1 MQQKTVG
8 LFFGS
13 FNPIH
18 IGHLIIANTIL
29 EEKVVDE
36 IWFIVSPQ
44 NPFKKQKNLAH
55 EFDRLNL
62 VEAAIADHFHMKV
75 SDIEFQMPKPSY
87 TADTLAYLINKHP
100 DVNFKLIIGQDN
112 LKNFPKWKNHEV
124 ILEQFGLLVYPR
136 PNSKPSP
143 LENHPNVKFI
153 EAPQMDISAT
163 FIRKSVKNNRS
174 IKYLVPDAVIDQI
187 KAKKLFLD

>member
-1 MQQKTVG
+1 MQKKKVG

-29 EEKVVDE
+29 EEGVVDE
-36 IWFIVSPQ
+36 IWFVVSPH
-44 NPFKKQKNLAH
+44 NPFKKQSNLAH
-55 EFDRLNL
+55 EFDRLDL
-62 VEAAIADHFHMKV
+62 VEAAIADQFHMKA

-87 TADTLAYLINKHP
+87 TSDTLAYLISKYP
-100 DVNFKLIIGQDN
+100 DTDFKLIIGQDN
-112 LKNFPKWKNHEV
+112 LKSFPKWKNHEV
-124 ILEQFGLLVYPR
+124 ILDQFGLLVYPR
-136 PNSKPSP
+136 PHSKPSP

-163 FIRKSVKNNRS
+163 FIRKAIRNGRS
-174 IKYLVPDAVIDQI
+174 IKYLVPDIVIDRI